1 MKKFF
6 SHLYFAD
13 PELDVG
19 DVLTSV
25 GVAVKIGPTTQ
36 GATMTTISWTSD
48 VSDMGGEMEQLDA
61 TPLISPVKI
70 NKSGL
75 EDRQA
80 WTIEYFHNDDDFDVL
95 EGYKSSGDTIKI
107 EVDLPDGA
115 KFENT
120 GVVTG
125 NYMTAIAVN
134 NMLKDKATIDLSG
147 EWEYT
152 AGA

>member
-13 PELDVG
+13 PQLDVSE
-19 DVLTSV
+19 VLTSV
-25 GVAVKIGPTTQ
+25 EVAVKIGPNTQ
-36 GATMTTISWTSD
+36 GGTLTAISWATD
-48 VSDMGGEMEQLDA
+48 VSDMGGDKEQLDA

-75 EDRQA
+75 EDREA
-80 WTIEYFHNDDDFDVL
+80 WTIEYFHNDTDFAFL
-95 EGYKSSGDTIKI
+95 NGYKQSGDKVKI
-107 EVDLPDGA
+107 EVDLPDGS
-115 KFENT
+115 KFTNT

-134 NMLKDKATIDLSG
+134 NMLKDKATIDLDA
-147 EWEYT
+147 EWAYT
-152 AGA
+152 NG